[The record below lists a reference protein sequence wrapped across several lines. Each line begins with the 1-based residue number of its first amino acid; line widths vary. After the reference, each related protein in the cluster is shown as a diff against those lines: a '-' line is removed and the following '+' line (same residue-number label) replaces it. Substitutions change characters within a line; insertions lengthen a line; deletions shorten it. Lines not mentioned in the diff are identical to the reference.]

1 MMKMYKKYGKRIID
15 IILGLFTLPFIIVIL
30 IIFGPIIYFTDKGPI
45 FYNAERVGKNGQI
58 FKMYKLRSMRV
69 NAPDLRNS
77 DGSTYN
83 GDDDPRVTPIGK
95 IMRKTSIDEV
105 PQFLNVIKGDMS
117 IIGPRPNLPTVPY
130 NELSELEKRRLD
142 VKPGITGY
150 NQAYFRNSVSS
161 VEKFKNDV
169 YYVEN
174 LTLGMDIKVFF
185 HTIISVLKRE
195 NINIS

>member
-1 MMKMYKKYGKRIID
+1 MKMYKKYGKRIID
-15 IILGLFTLPFIIVIL
+15 IILGLFTLPFIIIIL
-30 IIFGPIIYFTDKGPI
+30 IIFGPIIYFTDKGSI
-45 FYNAERVGKNGQI
+45 FYNAERVGKKGQI

-83 GDDDPRVTPIGK
+83 GDDDPRVTTIGK

-130 NELSELEKRRLD
+130 NELPELEKRRLD
-142 VKPGITGY
+142 VKPGITGF

>member
-1 MMKMYKKYGKRIID
+1 MKMYKKYGKRIID
-15 IILGLFTLPFIIVIL
+15 IILGLFTLPFIIIIL
-30 IIFGPIIYFTDKGPI
+30 IIFGPIIYFTDKGSI
-45 FYNAERVGKNGQI
+45 FYNAERVGKKGQI

-83 GDDDPRVTPIGK
+83 GDDDPRVTAIGK

-130 NELSELEKRRLD
+130 NELPELEKRRLD